1 MADITIGSKPI
12 STIGEL
18 PELGTKATD
27 FKLTKIDFTDI
38 SLIDFSGKNLV
49 LNIFPSI
56 QTGVCSAS
64 VRRFNKEAAKLDNT
78 TVLCISTDLPF
89 AHKTFCAAEGI
100 ENVISVSAMRTR
112 SFGKD
117 YGVMIASG
125 SWEGL
130 FSRAVVVLNEEAKV
144 IYTEQV
150 PEIGQEPDYE
160 KALAV
165 LK

>member
-1 MADITIGSKPI
+1 MADITIGGKPI
-12 STIGEL
+12 TTIGNL
-18 PELGTKATD
+18 PEVGSEAPD
-27 FKLTKIDFTDI
+27 FKLTKIDFNDI
-38 SLIDFSGKNLV
+38 SLKDFSGKNLV
-49 LNIFPSI
+49 LNVFPSI
-56 QTGVCSAS
+56 QTRVCSAS
-64 VRRFNKEAAKLDNT
+64 VRRFNKEAAKLNNT

-100 ENVISVSAMRTR
+100 DNVISVSAMRTR

-117 YGVMIASG
+117 YGVMISSG

-130 FSRAVVVLNEEAKV
+130 FSRVVVVLNEEAKV

-150 PEIGQEPDYE
+150 PEIGQEPNYE
-160 KALAV
+160 KAIAV